1 MEIVLGYPR
10 LRSEFGR
17 QPLLSDRPASLILD
31 LPPDPSLAPCFLLK
45 NPRDQGLQAARD
57 MSEHQ
62 VNTERFES
70 DSCGIN
76 HVEGGWPKDVN
87 PQEMEQTIRF
97 RKKVEK
103 DESYVNSL
111 LQLGG

>member
-17 QPLLSDRPASLILD
+17 QPLLSDRPAGLILD

-45 NPRDQGLQAARD
+45 NPRDQGLQAGRD

-62 VNTERFES
+62 VCQYIGYCGGTLRDIIHCVIES
-70 DSCGIN
+70 VLRHGPVVCYHS
-76 HVEGGWPKDVN
+76 
-87 PQEMEQTIRF
+87 
-97 RKKVEK
+97 
-103 DESYVNSL
+103 SL
-111 LQLGG
+111 SSM